1 LNPTDF
7 AISTLCCI
15 DKPLDT
21 ALATLAERVN
31 RVEILSDGL
40 HDLIMDSNPCNEYS
54 LTYTVHA
61 PAAEIN
67 LAAINERMRAASV
80 NVLADLMPICAAI
93 DAKRVVVHPGFTSY
107 AEVRNRSSS
116 ALLRSLDD
124 LVNLQEEHGI
134 PLCVENMGAWEC
146 CHFRT
151 PAFLPELTRRGLG
164 FTLDVGHAQINHNLK
179 AFLKIGKFCHIHLH
193 DNCGE
198 CDDHL
203 GCGQRSIDF
212 PAIVRYLGPGMTRVV
227 ETRELAAADESIA
240 YLRALSRDV
249 IS

>member
-1 LNPTDF
+1 MNPTDF
-7 AISTLCCI
+7 AISTFCCI

-21 ALATLAERVN
+21 ALATFAERVN

-40 HDLIMDSNPCNEYS
+40 HDLLIDSRPCNEYP

-67 LAAINERMRAASV
+67 IAAINDRVRAASV
-80 NVLADLMPICAAI
+80 DALSDLMPVCAAI
-93 DAKRVVVHPGFTSY
+93 DAERIVVHPGFTSY
-107 AEVRNRSSS
+107 PEVRNRSYS

-151 PAFLPELTRRGLG
+151 PAFLPELTGRGLG
-164 FTLDVGHAQINHNLK
+164 FALDVGHAHINHNLK
-179 AFLKIGKFCHIHLH
+179 AFLKAGKFCHIHLH

-203 GCGQRSIDF
+203 ACGKRSVDF
-212 PAIVRYLGPGMTRVV
+212 SAVIKRLGPDVTRVV
-227 ETRELAAADESIA
+227 ETRELAAADESLT
-240 YLRALSRDV
+240 YLRALSRDI